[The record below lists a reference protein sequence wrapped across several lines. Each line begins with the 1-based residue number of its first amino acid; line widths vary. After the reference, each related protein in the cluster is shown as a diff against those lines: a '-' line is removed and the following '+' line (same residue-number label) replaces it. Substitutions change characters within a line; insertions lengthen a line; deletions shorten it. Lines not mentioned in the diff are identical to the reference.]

1 MKISHSP
8 DSKEQSL
15 RDHNVLYKNAA
26 RIADELFQG
35 LDFFDSRDL
44 IQVKYEMVR
53 RVQKN
58 GWSVKRAASV
68 FGFSRISYYKTLH
81 LIETQGL
88 IGLMPKKRGPKQAT
102 KITSAVIA
110 FIEEHLEKTPGLSS
124 PKLKNLLATELAVH
138 VHKRTIERALRR
150 KKKLQAK
157 TPDETRRRS

>member
-1 MKISHSP
+1 MKISHSA

-26 RIADELFQG
+26 RVADELFQS

-102 KITSAVIA
+102 KITDAVIA
-110 FIEEHLEKTPGLSS
+110 FIEERLEKTPGLSS
-124 PKLKNLLATELAVH
+124 AKLKNLLATELAVH
-138 VHKRTIERALRR
+138 VHKRTIERALQR

-157 TPDETRRRS
+157 TPDETSKRS